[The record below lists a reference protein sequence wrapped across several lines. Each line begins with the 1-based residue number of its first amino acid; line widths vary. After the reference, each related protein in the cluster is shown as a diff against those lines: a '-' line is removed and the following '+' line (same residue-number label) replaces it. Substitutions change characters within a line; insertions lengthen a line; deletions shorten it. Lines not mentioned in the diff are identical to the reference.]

1 VNRDLARTLL
11 SRKGYT
17 ILEASGGAEG
27 LRTAIRARPDVVV
40 TDVLM
45 PDMDGYQL
53 VGELRARP
61 ELAHTPVIFYTS
73 NYLESQARPLAEA
86 CGVSQIVV
94 RSEDPVRLI
103 EAVGAALEREPPD
116 GISPLPVNFDRHHAQ
131 VINNAL
137 LAKIRELQVSEKR
150 FRVIAEASPVGI
162 ILTDPDAAAVYVSPE
177 CARLLD
183 QPAAEL
189 AGRQWLSFVNAGHR
203 AVLLAQLRDRHREP
217 LPLRVR
223 LATRAGCNL
232 WVDAHVR
239 SIHDAGDQLTGGL
252 VLLADATGQVEA
264 EERIGSLNASL
275 VQQVQEVKEHSIRLE
290 RANKDLEGFAHS
302 VAHDLRTP
310 LRGIS
315 GFAEAL
321 AEDYGD
327 RLDETGREYAG
338 RVQAGC
344 ERMATLL
351 DDLLNLSQVTQA
363 KMSLEDVDLS
373 AEVTVICDQLRARDP
388 GRQVQVRVQEG
399 VRVTAD
405 RALIRSAL
413 HNLLGNAWK
422 FTSRRDDAAIEFAT
436 APVGD
441 APICCYVRDN
451 GAGFD
456 SAYVGMLFQPFQRLH
471 HADEFPGTGI
481 GLATVRRIIDRH
493 GGRTWAEGTVDG
505 GATIY
510 FTLDTKGTPQL
521 TARSPSSRTTQ
532 TTGTS
537 PSGAQKSS
545 IVKPVVVASNA
556 AEALTLLLGDDHR
569 D

>member
-1 VNRDLARTLL
+1 MTTILVIDDEAVNRDLARTLL

-61 ELAHTPVIFYTS
+61 ELAHTPVVFYTS

-94 RSEDPVRLI
+94 RSEDPARLI
-103 EAVGAALEREPPD
+103 EAVGAALEGGPPD
-116 GISPLPVNFDRHHAQ
+116 GIPPLPADFDRHHAQ
-131 VINNAL
+131 VINGAL

-150 FRVIAEASPVGI
+150 IR
-162 ILTDPDAAAVYVSPE
+162 
-177 CARLLD
+177 
-183 QPAAEL
+183 
-189 AGRQWLSFVNAGHR
+189 
-203 AVLLAQLRDRHREP
+203 
-217 LPLRVR
+217 
-223 LATRAGCNL
+223 
-232 WVDAHVR
+232 
-239 SIHDAGDQLTGGL
+239 
-252 VLLADATGQVEA
+252 
-264 EERIGSLNASL
+264 SLNASL
-275 VQQVQEVKEHSIRLE
+275 VQQVQEVQEHSIRLE
-290 RANKDLEGFAHS
+290 RANKDLEAFAYS
-302 VAHDLRTP
+302 VAHDLRSP

-315 GFAEAL
+315 GFAGAL

-338 RVQAGC
+338 RIEAGC
-344 ERMATLL
+344 ARMATLL
-351 DDLLNLSQVTQA
+351 DALLHLTHVSRAAMNLQ
-363 KMSLEDVDLS
+363 DVDLS
-373 AEVTVICDQLRARDP
+373 AEVTAICDQLRARDP
-388 GRQVQVRVQEG
+388 GRQVQVTVQEG

-413 HNLLGNAWK
+413 ENLLDNAWK
-422 FTSRRDDAAIEFAT
+422 FTARRDGAAIEFAT
-436 APVGD
+436 VPAGD

-456 SAYVGMLFQPFQRLH
+456 SAYVGKLFQPFQRLH
-471 HADEFPGTGI
+471 DAEDFPGTGV

-510 FTLDTKGTPQL
+510 FTLNAEG
-521 TARSPSSRTTQ
+521 ASQ
-532 TTGTS
+532 T
-537 PSGAQKSS
+537 
-545 IVKPVVVASNA
+545 
-556 AEALTLLLGDDHR
+556 R
-569 D
+569 

>member
-1 VNRDLARTLL
+1 MATILVIDDEAVNRDLARTLL

-27 LRTAIRARPDVVV
+27 LRTAIRARPDLIV

-61 ELAHTPVIFYTS
+61 QLAHTPVVFYTS

-94 RSEDPVRLI
+94 RSEDPGRLI

-116 GISPLPVNFDRHHAQ
+116 GIPPLPADFDRHHAQ
-131 VINNAL
+131 VINSTL

-162 ILTDPDAAAVYVSPE
+162 ILTDLDASAVYVSPE

-183 QPAAEL
+183 QPAAKL
-189 AGRQWLSFVNAGHR
+189 AGRRWLSFVNAGHR
-203 AVLLAQLRDRHREP
+203 AVLLAQLRDRHREA
-217 LPLRVR
+217 LPLRVPF
-223 LATRAGCNL
+223 ATRAGRNL

-264 EERIGSLNASL
+264 EERIRSLNASL
-275 VQQVQEVKEHSIRLE
+275 VQQVQEVQEHSIRLE
-290 RANKDLEGFAHS
+290 RANKDLEDFAYS
-302 VAHDLRTP
+302 IAHDLRTP

-321 AEDYGD
+321 VEDYSD

-344 ERMATLL
+344 ARMATLL
-351 DDLLNLSQVTQA
+351 DDLLHLSQVAQA
-363 KMSLEDVDLS
+363 KMNLQDVDLS
-373 AEVTVICDQLRARDP
+373 AEVTVICEQLRARDP
-388 GRQVQVRVQEG
+388 GRRVQVTVQEG

-413 HNLLGNAWK
+413 DNLLGNAWK
-422 FTSRRDDAAIEFAT
+422 FTSRRDGAAIEFAT
-436 APVGD
+436 APAGD

-451 GAGFD
+451 AAGFD
-456 SAYVGMLFQPFQRLH
+456 SAYVGKLFQPFQRLH
-471 HADEFPGTGI
+471 HAEDFPGVGV

-510 FTLDTKGTPQL
+510 FTLNTE
-521 TARSPSSRTTQ
+521 
-532 TTGTS
+532 
-537 PSGAQKSS
+537 GA
-545 IVKPVVVASNA
+545 PH
-556 AEALTLLLGDDHR
+556 E
-569 D
+569 

>member
-27 LRTAIRARPDVVV
+27 LRTAIRARPDLIV

-61 ELAHTPVIFYTS
+61 QLAHTPVVFYTS

-94 RSEDPVRLI
+94 RSEDPGRLV

-116 GISPLPVNFDRHHAQ
+116 AIPQLPADFDRHHAQ
-131 VINNAL
+131 VINRTL

-162 ILTDPDAAAVYVSPE
+162 ILTEPDASAVYVSPE

-183 QPAAEL
+183 QPAAKL
-189 AGRQWLSFVNAGHR
+189 AGRRWLSFVNAGHR

-217 LPLRVR
+217 LPLRVPF
-223 LATRAGCNL
+223 ATRAGRNL

-264 EERIGSLNASL
+264 EERIRSLNASL
-275 VQQVQEVKEHSIRLE
+275 VQQVQEVQEHSIRLE
-290 RANKDLEGFAHS
+290 RANKDLEDFAYS
-302 VAHDLRTP
+302 IAHDLRTP

-321 AEDYGD
+321 VEDYGD

-344 ERMATLL
+344 ARMAALL
-351 DDLLNLSQVTQA
+351 DDLLHLSKVAQATMNLQ
-363 KMSLEDVDLS
+363 DVDLS

-388 GRQVQVRVQEG
+388 GRRVHVTVQEG

-413 HNLLGNAWK
+413 DNLLGNAWK
-422 FTSRRDDAAIEFAT
+422 FTSRRDGAAIEFAT
-436 APVGD
+436 APAGD

-456 SAYVGMLFQPFQRLH
+456 SAYVGKLFQPFQRLH
-471 HADEFPGTGI
+471 HAEDFPGVGV

-510 FTLDTKGTPQL
+510 FTLNTEGTH
-521 TARSPSSRTTQ
+521 
-532 TTGTS
+532 
-537 PSGAQKSS
+537 
-545 IVKPVVVASNA
+545 
-556 AEALTLLLGDDHR
+556 E
-569 D
+569 